1 MSGGAAGRHIMTP
14 DGVQL
19 ALHRLRAHR
28 DGRPAVLLVHGA
40 FTNHRCW
47 LYSPDG
53 AEGPL
58 LEAPGAGGGGLA
70 HFLGAAGFDVWLAD
84 LRHHGESAREPRRGA
99 WTFEDWILHDT
110 PTLVARVRE
119 ETDGAPLAWLGHSAG
134 GAAGLCWLARVAAAA
149 PIRAVV
155 TLGTPG
161 PRRLGPVRRSLAA
174 LTIAVS
180 RALGRF
186 PARALRFGNEDEA
199 AEIIAEWMEWNVRGA
214 WMGTDGF
221 DYFAG
226 LAALSIPYLGVAGAS
241 DRIFAPPAACR
252 QVVERVGTARK
263 ALAIEPGLSHRGL
276 LLSPRARA
284 SCWPNIVRWLK
295 EIL

>member
-1 MSGGAAGRHIMTP
+1 MTGRPGGAGGARRISTP
-14 DGVQL
+14 DGVEL
-19 ALHRLRAHR
+19 ALHRLRAYR

-40 FTNHRCW
+40 FTNHRLW
-47 LYSPDG
+47 LYAADG
-53 AEGPL
+53 A
-58 LEAPGAGGGGLA
+58 AAGGLA

-84 LRHHGESAREPRRGA
+84 LRHHGDSAREPRRGA
-99 WTFEDWILHDT
+99 WTFEDWVLQDT

-119 ETDGAPLAWLGHSAG
+119 ETDGASLAWIGHSAG

-161 PRRLGPVRRSLAA
+161 PRRLGPMRRALAA
-174 LTIAVS
+174 ATIALS
-180 RALGRF
+180 RLLGRF

-199 AEIIAEWMEWNVRGA
+199 VEIIAEWMEWNVRGA
-214 WMGTDGF
+214 WRGTDGF

-226 LAALSIPYLGVAGAS
+226 LAALSTPYLGVAGEA

-252 QVVERVGTARK
+252 HLVDQVGTARK
-263 ALAIEPGLSHRGL
+263 QLLIEPGLSHAGL
-276 LLSPRARA
+276 VLSERAKT
-284 SCWPNIVRWLK
+284 SCWPNIVAWLK
-295 EIL
+295 ETL

>member
-1 MSGGAAGRHIMTP
+1 MTGGARRITAP
-14 DGVQL
+14 DGVEL
-19 ALHRLRAHR
+19 ALHRLRAYR
-28 DGRPAVLLVHGA
+28 DGRPAILLVHGA

-47 LYSPDG
+47 LHSPDG
-53 AEGPL
+53 AG
-58 LEAPGAGGGGLA
+58 PGAGGLA

-99 WTFEDWILHDT
+99 WTFEDWVLRDA
-110 PTLVARVRE
+110 PAFVARVRE

-149 PIRAVV
+149 PLRAVV

-161 PRRLGPVRRSLAA
+161 PRRLGPVRRALAA
-174 LTIAVS
+174 TTIAVS

-186 PARALRFGNEDEA
+186 PARALGFGSEDEA

-214 WMGTDGF
+214 WLGTDGF

-226 LAALSIPYLGVAGAS
+226 LAAVSVPYLGVAGSA
-241 DRIFAPPAACR
+241 DWIFAPASACR
-252 QVVERVGTARK
+252 QVVDRIGAARK
-263 ALAIEPGLSHRGL
+263 RLAVESGLSHGGL
-276 LLSPRARA
+276 VLNPRARE
-284 SCWPNIVRWLK
+284 SCWPNIVAWLK
-295 EIL
+295 ETL

>member
-1 MSGGAAGRHIMTP
+1 MTGGARRITTP
-14 DGVQL
+14 DGVEL

-28 DGRPAVLLVHGA
+28 DGRPAILLVHGA
-40 FTNHRCW
+40 FTNPRCW
-47 LYSPDG
+47 LHAPDG
-53 AEGPL
+53 TSP
-58 LEAPGAGGGGLA
+58 GGLA
-70 HFLGAAGFDVWLAD
+70 HFGD
-84 LRHHGESAREPRRGA
+84 SAREPRRGA
-99 WTFEDWILHDT
+99 WTFEDWVLHDT

-119 ETDGAPLAWLGHSAG
+119 ETDGASLAWLGHSAG

-161 PRRLGPVRRSLAA
+161 PRRLGPLRRSLAA

-221 DYFAG
+221 EDVAG
-226 LAALSIPYLGVAGAS
+226 LAAMSIPYLGVAGPS
-241 DRIFAPPAACR
+241 DRIFAPVAACR

-276 LLSPRARA
+276 VLSPRARE
-284 SCWPNIVRWLK
+284 SCWPNIVSWLK
-295 EIL
+295 ETL

>member
-1 MSGGAAGRHIMTP
+1 MTARLISAP
-14 DGVQL
+14 DGVEL
-19 ALHRLRAHR
+19 ALHRVRAFR

-40 FTNHRCW
+40 FTNHRFW
-47 LYSPDG
+47 LHSENG
-53 AEGPL
+53 T
-58 LEAPGAGGGGLA
+58 GGMA
-70 HFLGAAGFDVWLAD
+70 HFLGAAGLDVWLAD

-99 WTFEDWILHDT
+99 WTFEDWVLNDT

-119 ETDGAPLAWLGHSAG
+119 ETDGAPLAWIGHSAG

-149 PIRAVV
+149 PLAAVV

-161 PRRLGPVRRSLAA
+161 PRRLGPIRRTLAA
-174 LTIAVS
+174 STIALS

-214 WMGTDGF
+214 WLGTDGF
-221 DYFAG
+221 DYFGG
-226 LAALSIPYLGVAGAS
+226 LAAVSTPYLGVAGSA

-252 QVVERVGTARK
+252 QVVDRVGSRRK
-263 ALAIEPGLSHRGL
+263 KLAVEPGLTHRGL
-276 LLSPRARA
+276 VLSDRARQ
-284 SCWPNIVRWLK
+284 SCWPNVVGWLK
-295 EIL
+295 ETL

>member
-1 MSGGAAGRHIMTP
+1 MTGRPGGAGGARRIATP
-14 DGVQL
+14 DGVEL
-19 ALHRLRAHR
+19 ALHRLRAYR

-40 FTNHRCW
+40 FTNHRLW
-47 LYSPDG
+47 LYASDG
-53 AEGPL
+53 AS
-58 LEAPGAGGGGLA
+58 AGGLA

-84 LRHHGESAREPRRGA
+84 LRHHGDSAREPRRGA
-99 WTFEDWILHDT
+99 WTFEDWVLQDT

-119 ETDGAPLAWLGHSAG
+119 ETDGASLAWIGHSAG

-161 PRRLGPVRRSLAA
+161 PRRLGPMRRSLAA
-174 LTIAVS
+174 ATIALS
-180 RALGRF
+180 RLLGRF

-214 WMGTDGF
+214 WLGTDGF

-226 LAALSIPYLGVAGAS
+226 LAALSTPYLGVAGEA
-241 DRIFAPPAACR
+241 DRVFAPPAACR
-252 QVVERVGTARK
+252 HLVDHVGTARK
-263 ALAIEPGLSHRGL
+263 KLLIEPGLSHAGL
-276 LLSPRARA
+276 VLSERAKT
-284 SCWPNIVRWLK
+284 SCWPNIVAWLK
-295 EIL
+295 ETL

>member
-1 MSGGAAGRHIMTP
+1 MTGGARRITTP
-14 DGVQL
+14 DGVEL
-19 ALHRLRAHR
+19 ALHRLRAFR

-40 FTNHRCW
+40 FTNHRLW
-47 LYSPDG
+47 LHSHDG
-53 AEGPL
+53 Q
-58 LEAPGAGGGGLA
+58 GGFA
-70 HFLGAAGFDVWLAD
+70 HFLGAAGLDVWLAD
-84 LRHHGESAREPRRGA
+84 LRHHGESDREPRPGA
-99 WTFEDWILHDT
+99 WTFEDWVLRDA

-149 PIRAVV
+149 PLAAVV

-174 LTIAVS
+174 ATVALA

-186 PARALRFGNEDEA
+186 PARALNFGNEDEA
-199 AEIIAEWMEWNVRGA
+199 AEIISEWMEWNVRGT
-214 WMGTDGF
+214 WLGIDGF

-226 LAALSIPYLGVAGAS
+226 LAGVTTPYLGVAGGS

-252 QVVERVGTARK
+252 QVVDRIGATSRI
-263 ALAIEPGLSHRGL
+263 LAIEPGLTHRGL
-276 LLSPRARA
+276 VLSERARSA
-284 SCWPNIVRWLK
+284 CWPNVVVWLK
-295 EIL
+295 EML